1 MHTHSLQSNSLPL
14 GLSLLSGADSFI
26 NDLNPEEEAS
36 ITGGRRGSRR
46 RGRNAA
52 RRSFLRTLR
61 SRRRSRRNRRLSLQ
75 RDRIS
80 RLISLQNP
88 FD

>member
-1 MHTHSLQSNSLPL
+1 MNTHPQPNDSRPL
-14 GLSLLSGADSFI
+14 GLGLLTGADSFL
-26 NDLNPEEEAS
+26 NNLNPEDEAS
-36 ITGGRRGSRR
+36 IAGGSRWRDARRG
-46 RGRNAA
+46 A

-61 SRRRSRRNRRLSLQ
+61 SRRRSRRNNPISLRRS
-75 RDRIS
+75 RIS

>member
-1 MHTHSLQSNSLPL
+1 MNTQMLNDSQPL
-14 GLSLLSGADSFI
+14 GFGLLSGTDSFI

-36 ITGGRRGSRR
+36 ISGGRRW
-46 RGRNAA
+46 RNAA
-52 RRSFLRTLR
+52 RRSLLRSLR
-61 SRRRSRRNRRLSLQ
+61 SRRRSRRNNPISLRRSRL
-75 RDRIS
+75 S